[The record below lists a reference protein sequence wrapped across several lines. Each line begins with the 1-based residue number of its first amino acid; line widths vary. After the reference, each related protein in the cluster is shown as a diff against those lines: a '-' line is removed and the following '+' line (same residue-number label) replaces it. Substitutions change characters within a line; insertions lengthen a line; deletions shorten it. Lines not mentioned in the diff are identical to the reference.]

1 MHLEVVLFFYEEAV
15 LFRCLKRAELCPHLY
30 SWISQATKYYL
41 LTVEASPQ
49 LQQVGFQEMA

>member
-15 LFRCLKRAELCPHLY
+15 FFRCLKRAAIFAHLY

-41 LTVEASPQ
+41 FTVRSF